1 MGVGIE
7 VRGLNAWYGKNQSLK
22 SIDMTMPANHVT
34 AVIGPSGCGKS
45 TFVRCLNRMHETIP
59 EAHAEGTVKVGEMD
73 VYGSGSDP
81 VEVRRRIGMVFQK
94 PNPFPTMSIYDNV
107 AAGLKLNGFR
117 NRKQMNELVERS
129 LKLAALWDEV
139 KDTLHKKSG
148 ASLSGGQ
155 QQRLCIAR
163 ALAVEPEVLLM
174 DEPASALDPIST
186 SKIEELIFQL
196 KQHYTVVIVTH
207 NMQQAARVAEFT
219 GVFPDGKSHRVR
231 QDRKDL
237 YHPRRQADGR
247 LHYRQVWI
255 MRSRF
260 QQGLDELKEKLLRMG
275 GLAEQAIDRATEAYR
290 TRDSKYCQMVLTG
303 ESAINEAEREIDEL
317 SLDLLAMQQP
327 MAVDLRFILAVLKIN
342 ADLERVGDQ
351 AVNIAQRVL
360 DLISEPE
367 VQLPVDIPRMADS
380 VSTMVQRALEA
391 FLDGKAE
398 VAEAVLQ
405 MDGIVDRMKDE
416 AFIVLVQKMH
426 NEPSVTRSALNVL
439 LISRNLERI
448 ADHAT
453 NIAEDVIF
461 WVRGA
466 DVRHGGAHYRQ

>member
-1 MGVGIE
+1 
-7 VRGLNAWYGKNQSLK
+7 
-22 SIDMTMPANHVT
+22 
-34 AVIGPSGCGKS
+34 
-45 TFVRCLNRMHETIP
+45 
-59 EAHAEGTVKVGEMD
+59 
-73 VYGSGSDP
+73 
-81 VEVRRRIGMVFQK
+81 
-94 PNPFPTMSIYDNV
+94 
-107 AAGLKLNGFR
+107 
-117 NRKQMNELVERS
+117 
-129 LKLAALWDEV
+129 
-139 KDTLHKKSG
+139 
-148 ASLSGGQ
+148 
-155 QQRLCIAR
+155 
-163 ALAVEPEVLLM
+163 
-174 DEPASALDPIST
+174 
-186 SKIEELIFQL
+186 
-196 KQHYTVVIVTH
+196 
-207 NMQQAARVAEFT
+207 
-219 GVFPDGKSHRVR
+219 
-231 QDRKDL
+231 
-237 YHPRRQADGR
+237 
-247 LHYRQVWI
+247 
-255 MRSRF
+255 
-260 QQGLDELKEKLLRMG
+260 
-275 GLAEQAIDRATEAYR
+275 
-290 TRDSKYCQMVLTG
+290 MVLTG
-303 ESAINEAEREIDEL
+303 ENAINEAEREIDEL

-327 MAVDLRFILAVLKIN
+327 MAIDLRFILAVLKIN

-426 NEPSVTRSALNVL
+426 NEPAVTRSALNVL

>member
-1 MGVGIE
+1 
-7 VRGLNAWYGKNQSLK
+7 
-22 SIDMTMPANHVT
+22 
-34 AVIGPSGCGKS
+34 
-45 TFVRCLNRMHETIP
+45 
-59 EAHAEGTVKVGEMD
+59 
-73 VYGSGSDP
+73 
-81 VEVRRRIGMVFQK
+81 
-94 PNPFPTMSIYDNV
+94 
-107 AAGLKLNGFR
+107 
-117 NRKQMNELVERS
+117 
-129 LKLAALWDEV
+129 
-139 KDTLHKKSG
+139 
-148 ASLSGGQ
+148 
-155 QQRLCIAR
+155 
-163 ALAVEPEVLLM
+163 
-174 DEPASALDPIST
+174 
-186 SKIEELIFQL
+186 
-196 KQHYTVVIVTH
+196 
-207 NMQQAARVAEFT
+207 
-219 GVFPDGKSHRVR
+219 
-231 QDRKDL
+231 
-237 YHPRRQADGR
+237 
-247 LHYRQVWI
+247 

-260 QQGLDELKEKLLRMG
+260 QQGLDDLKEKLLRMG

-303 ESAINEAEREIDEL
+303 ENAINEAEREIDEL

-342 ADLERVGDQ
+342 ANLERVGDQ

-416 AFIVLVQKMH
+416 AFIVLVQKMY
-426 NEPSVTRSALNVL
+426 NEPTVTRAALNVL